1 MQRHLLRILLAVV
14 YLFGFNSL
22 EAKVTMPGIFTDNMV
37 LQRDQSVNVWGWAD
51 TGETV
56 EVSFNGQKKKTKAG
70 KDGKWIV
77 QLKPMSFGG
86 PYTMNIKG
94 KGNNIQLTNILICEV
109 WICS

>member
-51 TGETV
+51 MGETV
-56 EVSFNGQKKKTKAG
+56 EVSFNGQKKKTKIFSLRFQRTEKVAH
-70 KDGKWIV
+70 DATYFSLQLLIV
-77 QLKPMSFGG
+77 VA
-86 PYTMNIKG
+86 
-94 KGNNIQLTNILICEV
+94 IQHRRIIFV
-109 WICS
+109 YK

>member
-56 EVSFNGQKKKTKAG
+56 EVSFNAQKKKTKAG
-70 KDGKWIV
+70 KMVSG
-77 QLKPMSFGG
+77 LFS
-86 PYTMNIKG
+86 
-94 KGNNIQLTNILICEV
+94 
-109 WICS
+109 